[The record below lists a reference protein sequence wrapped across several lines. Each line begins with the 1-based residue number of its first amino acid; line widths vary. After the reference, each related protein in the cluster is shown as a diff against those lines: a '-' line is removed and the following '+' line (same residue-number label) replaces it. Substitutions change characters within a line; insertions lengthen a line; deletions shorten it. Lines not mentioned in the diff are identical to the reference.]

1 MPLFEN
7 GHTRISYDTEGE
19 GPPVL
24 LLAPGGM
31 RSANNLWNNMPWNP
45 RKELKSKFQLI
56 GMDQRNAGNSTGP
69 ITEDDGWDT
78 YKQDQIALLNHL
90 EIETCHLV
98 GMCIGGPFIANLLKE
113 NQGRFKSA
121 VLLQP
126 VGIDHNREAF
136 YEMFD
141 SWSKEIIN
149 EELGPSSR
157 TMERFKHNMW
167 DGEFLLTVSEE
178 DIKHVET
185 PLLVLMGDDL
195 YHPQTTSRKLVEL
208 AHNAILIQN
217 WKDKE
222 YLQLASHSIIEFL
235 LGHS

>member
-1 MPLFEN
+1 
-7 GHTRISYDTEGE
+7 
-19 GPPVL
+19 
-24 LLAPGGM
+24 
-31 RSANNLWNNMPWNP
+31 
-45 RKELKSKFQLI
+45 
-56 GMDQRNAGNSTGP
+56 MDQRNAGNSTGP

-78 YKQDQIALLNHL
+78 YKQDQIALLDHL

-113 NQGRFKSA
+113 NQVRFKSA
-121 VLLQP
+121 VMLQP

-149 EELGPSSR
+149 EESGPSAR

-167 DGEFLLTVSEE
+167 DGEFLLTASEE

-195 YHPQTTSRKLVEL
+195 YHPQTTSRKVVEL
-208 AHNAILIQN
+208 AQNAILVEN
-217 WKDKE
+217 WKDNE
-222 YLQLASHSIIEFL
+222 YLQPANHSIIEFL